1 MAIIG
6 DTQFYFIAFFLWLV
20 SRLLLQQL
28 LKKPT
33 KPNLRLPPSPPALP
47 FIGHIHLF
55 SPVASKCFHNI
66 SSKHG
71 PLLYLRLG
79 SRPLLLVSSASFAA
93 EIFKTNDLAFSEKP
107 ETPFD
112 DGLLFGSNTGFVTAP
127 YGDYWK
133 FMKKL
138 CVTEL
143 LGASQLERSRG
154 VRHEELRRFL
164 HNLVE
169 KAYKNENIDVG
180 QELMKLTNNTT
191 CRMVMSTRCSEE
203 DDEAQRCRELVEGSI
218 ALTGKL
224 LIASMLGPLKKF
236 GYWLNRK
243 QLDDIPKRYDDLFEK
258 IWKEHEE
265 RAKRECEE
273 REDKDLMDILLKEL
287 FIGGTD
293 TAANTL
299 QWTMAEIINHPN
311 VFRKLR
317 EEIESVVGTNRLVED
332 SDIPNLHY
340 LQAVVKETLRLYP
353 LVPAIPRKCREDCQI
368 GGFDVPKET
377 AVIVNAYS
385 IMRDP
390 ELWDNPDKF
399 YPERFL
405 KEQESRKETK
415 KQNFNFLPFGG
426 GRRMRSGSQLAF
438 SVMNINVASMVQCFD
453 WKVAGDEGK
462 VNMEAK
468 AGFTTIMEHPLLCL
482 PMIHFNPVSA

>member
-55 SPVASKCFHNI
+55 SPVVSKCFHNI

-71 PLLYLRLG
+71 PLLYLHLG

-191 CRMVMSTRCSEE
+191 CRIVMSTRCSEE

-236 GYWLNRK
+236 GYWVNRK

-273 REDKDLMDILLKEL
+273 REDKDLMDILLKVYQDENAEFRISKTQMKAFILEL

-317 EEIESVVGTNRLVED
+317 ER
-332 SDIPNLHY
+332 
-340 LQAVVKETLRLYP
+340 
-353 LVPAIPRKCREDCQI
+353 
-368 GGFDVPKET
+368 
-377 AVIVNAYS
+377 
-385 IMRDP
+385 
-390 ELWDNPDKF
+390 
-399 YPERFL
+399 
-405 KEQESRKETK
+405 
-415 KQNFNFLPFGG
+415 
-426 GRRMRSGSQLAF
+426 
-438 SVMNINVASMVQCFD
+438 
-453 WKVAGDEGK
+453 
-462 VNMEAK
+462 
-468 AGFTTIMEHPLLCL
+468 
-482 PMIHFNPVSA
+482 

>member
-236 GYWLNRK
+236 GYWVNRK
-243 QLDDIPKRYDDLFEK
+243 QLDDIPKSKYLAMDDGRD
-258 IWKEHEE
+258 HH
-265 RAKRECEE
+265 
-273 REDKDLMDILLKEL
+273 
-287 FIGGTD
+287 
-293 TAANTL
+293 
-299 QWTMAEIINHPN
+299 HPN

-353 LVPAIPRKCREDCQI
+353 LVPAIPRKAE
-368 GGFDVPKET
+368 K
-377 AVIVNAYS
+377 IV
-385 IMRDP
+385 
-390 ELWDNPDKF
+390 K
-399 YPERFL
+399 
-405 KEQESRKETK
+405 
-415 KQNFNFLPFGG
+415 
-426 GRRMRSGSQLAF
+426 
-438 SVMNINVASMVQCFD
+438 
-453 WKVAGDEGK
+453 
-462 VNMEAK
+462 
-468 AGFTTIMEHPLLCL
+468 
-482 PMIHFNPVSA
+482 